1 MNKEEKEI
9 MITALRFYYD
19 KLSKIKKKL
28 EKEKIDTEFHKQ
40 KIVRIT
46 EVMKKTKDVL
56 NKQMGIK

>member
-1 MNKEEKEI
+1 